1 MTFRLFTMAMIII
14 AHGSLAH
21 AQVERRGRVFDVR
34 SLFDERGIHELVM
47 EAPCLREPW
56 SLGLE
61 LASPAENDGDGS
73 TGWDMERLV
82 ALIQR
87 TIAPDSWRNSRN
99 SLEARDGRL
108 TVVQTP
114 DVLEKIDSLL
124 TLLETREARTF
135 GIDLAMV
142 PPESL
147 EKAAPLSLRPGSS
160 PWLDGDVLDRAVA
173 ADPARAAVLCA
184 QAAEGAPARLQPPA
198 VALLLGD
205 LEVNQTGVTPV
216 TNPVVEPA
224 FLGLHAEVVVRSGP
238 VDGRLRVDL
247 ELGRAGLRGKPERRR
262 VLGADLDLP
271 VTEREQA
278 GTSLAVE
285 DGRTALVGFFSPGPS
300 AQGGPG
306 DMKTAAFAVLLR
318 VRGSTPAAAGQP
330 APFLPGL
337 IEAGVLLFEPRDHS
351 IQGLPAARRSDSEA
365 APREDLLL
373 GAAAA
378 ALDPANL
385 DAARERISLAHG
397 AVLVGGGDEDARK
410 IRVELAR
417 LARERLRM
425 VTLDLW
431 QGEAESGELAGA
443 AGSSVLLDPS
453 WIERIGSRPGLRARL
468 TGVRG
473 ARMSLAS
480 VVARSCIT
488 DVNMVSGGTG
498 MHIAVAADPEVEAIG
513 AGLILDAACDIVPG
527 EPWAQLEVSGELARP
542 PVFGRQARA
551 RSSLE
556 VKPAPAGDRM
566 PIEATAEW
574 VLIDLPDEDTDLW
587 RHLLTAPLGRPVL
600 LNALPDSSSPG
611 KTRALVAVVHE
622 TPLP

>member
-1 MTFRLFTMAMIII
+1 
-14 AHGSLAH
+14 
-21 AQVERRGRVFDVR
+21 
-34 SLFDERGIHELVM
+34 M
-47 EAPCLREPW
+47 EH
-56 SLGLE
+56 
-61 LASPAENDGDGS
+61 
-73 TGWDMERLV
+73 LV
-82 ALIQR
+82 ALIER

-108 TVVQTP
+108 AVVQTP
-114 DVLEKIDSLL
+114 DVLEKIHSLL
-124 TLLETREARTF
+124 TLLETRESRTF

-147 EKAAPLSLRPGSS
+147 EKAAPLCLRPGSS

-184 QAAEGAPARLQPPA
+184 QAAEGAPAHLQPPA

-205 LEVNQTGVTPV
+205 LEVNQTGVIPV

-238 VDGRLRVDL
+238 FDGRLRVDL

-278 GTSLAVE
+278 GTSIAVE
-285 DGRTALVGFFSPGPS
+285 DGRTAFVGFFSPGSS

-306 DMKTAAFAVLLR
+306 DMKNAAFAVLLR
-318 VRGSTPAAAGQP
+318 VRGLTPAAGGEP
-330 APFLPGL
+330 SPSPSLPGL
-337 IEAGVLLFEPRDHS
+337 IEAGVLLFEPSSHS
-351 IQGLPAARRSDSEA
+351 IQGLPAARRRDSEA
-365 APREDLLL
+365 APREDLVL

-378 ALDPANL
+378 ALDPANI
-385 DAARERISLAHG
+385 DAARERITLAHG
-397 AVLVGGGDEDARK
+397 AVLVAGGDEDARK
-410 IRVELAR
+410 VRAELAR

-431 QGEAESGELAGA
+431 QGQAESGELAGG
-443 AGSSVLLDPS
+443 AGTSVLLDPS
-453 WIERIGSRPGLRARL
+453 WLEKIGSRPGLRVRL
-468 TGVRG
+468 SGVRG

-480 VVARSCIT
+480 VVARSSIT
-488 DVNMVSGGTG
+488 DVHMVSGGTG
-498 MHIAVAADPEVEAIG
+498 MPITVAADPEVEAIG
-513 AGLILDAACDIVPG
+513 AGLILDASCDIVPG

-556 VKPAPAGDRM
+556 VKPAPAGDRT
-566 PIEATAEW
+566 PIEAAAEW

-600 LNALPDSSSPG
+600 LNALPDASAPG

-622 TPLP
+622 TPVP

>member
-1 MTFRLFTMAMIII
+1 MSFRLFTMAMIIL

-34 SLFDERGIHELVM
+34 SLFDERGIHELVL
-47 EAPCLREPW
+47 EAPFLREPW
-56 SLGLE
+56 LAGDLGL
-61 LASPAENDGDGS
+61 PAEDDGDGS
-73 TGWDMERLV
+73 TGWDMPRLV

-108 TVVQTP
+108 AVVQTP

-124 TLLETREARTF
+124 TLLETRESRTF

-147 EKAAPLSLRPGSS
+147 EKAAPLCLRPGSS

-184 QAAEGAPARLQPPA
+184 QAAEGAPAHLQPPA

-205 LEVNQTGVTPV
+205 LEVNQTGVIPV

-224 FLGLHAEVVVRSGP
+224 FLGLHAKAVVRSGP
-238 VDGRLRVDL
+238 IDGRLRVDL

-262 VLGADLDLP
+262 VLGAELDLP

-278 GTSLAVE
+278 GTSIAVE
-285 DGRTALVGFFSPGPS
+285 DGRTAFVGFFSPGAS

-318 VRGSTPAAAGQP
+318 VRGSTPAAGGQP
-330 APFLPGL
+330 VPSLPGL

-351 IQGLPAARRSDSEA
+351 IQGLPAARRSDSKA
-365 APREDLLL
+365 APREDLVL

-378 ALDPANL
+378 ALDPANI
-385 DAARERISLAHG
+385 DAARERIALAHG
-397 AVLVGGGDEDARK
+397 AVLVVGSEEDAR
-410 IRVELAR
+410 RVRLELAR

-425 VTLDLW
+425 ITLDLW
-431 QGEAESGELAGA
+431 QGQAESGELAGA

-453 WIERIGSRPGLRARL
+453 WIEKIGSRPGLRARL
-468 TGVRG
+468 SGVRG

-480 VVARSCIT
+480 VVARSCVT

-498 MHIAVAADPEVEAIG
+498 MQITVAADPEVEAIG
-513 AGLILDAACDIVPG
+513 AGLILDASCDIVPG

-556 VKPAPAGDRM
+556 VKPAPAGDRT

-622 TPLP
+622 TPVP